1 MSRILRRPMF
11 RGGPVDSR
19 GTGITSG
26 LMDEPKRGLVDG
38 PGGYAGK
45 LILGRDLN
53 PLLNLNNMDSYIP
66 VGQVEET
73 ETETDDR
80 GFLQKFY
87 DTLNPSKETVE
98 ERLKKQDEGMTTFD
112 EKMENIGVVTNKR
125 KQEIAD
131 EAIAKATATVGGKSE
146 APGGG
151 DPGMFLTPK
160 EKDLSTSNEP
170 SSTVIDEK
178 ALIREQAELFKE
190 LLGEQN
196 EKKLKDARISDAS
209 DYLLKF
215 FEGSQKEG
223 ATVGSAAA
231 DVAGFATARDS
242 KTEKAIAANEKVDQT
257 ATVLAINDYIS
268 GKRSKEDIMKALS
281 VAKARI
287 SLSEGTLGDKILKAK
302 GSGPVTV
309 TVIRDVL
316 RSEPEFSGKSVE
328 EFDSTKADLT
338 YSEGDEN
345 KIFIDVITKETF
357 TFDENKNKKRIY

>member
-1 MSRILRRPMF
+1 
-11 RGGPVDSR
+11 
-19 GTGITSG
+19 
-26 LMDEPKRGLVDG
+26 MDEPKRGLVDG

-151 DPGMFLTPK
+151 DPGMFLTCLLYTSPSPR
-160 EKDLSTSNEP
+160 DGLLSRMP
-170 SSTVIDEK
+170 SS
-178 ALIREQAELFKE
+178 A
-190 LLGEQN
+190 
-196 EKKLKDARISDAS
+196 
-209 DYLLKF
+209 
-215 FEGSQKEG
+215 
-223 ATVGSAAA
+223 
-231 DVAGFATARDS
+231 
-242 KTEKAIAANEKVDQT
+242 
-257 ATVLAINDYIS
+257 
-268 GKRSKEDIMKALS
+268 
-281 VAKARI
+281 
-287 SLSEGTLGDKILKAK
+287 
-302 GSGPVTV
+302 
-309 TVIRDVL
+309 
-316 RSEPEFSGKSVE
+316 
-328 EFDSTKADLT
+328 
-338 YSEGDEN
+338 
-345 KIFIDVITKETF
+345 
-357 TFDENKNKKRIY
+357 